1 VDEPASQGG
10 LKRKFSDDEEELKI
24 WRCNE
29 KVTLLD
35 ADGDA
40 FAHGVVIDGEPS
52 PTIWNNSNSKVATN
66 YADDPAGYWVV
77 MKLTSVVNNAID
89 LPADSCFAHD
99 GHDLAKSQLKPKAL
113 MELEEGF
120 LVWHDYLRPR
130 MLAPKT
136 VKKSKNASTRDMV
149 KGSSKKKC
157 RR

>member
-1 VDEPASQGG
+1 M
-10 LKRKFSDDEEELKI
+10 KRKLSDDEEELKI

-40 FAHGVVIDGEPS
+40 FAHGVVIDGEPDPS
-52 PTIWNNSNSKVATN
+52 VWDNSS
-66 YADDPAGYWVV
+66 ADYSTDPSGYWVI
-77 MKLTSVVNNAID
+77 MKLTSIVSNAID

-149 KGSSKKKC
+149 KGSKKKC